1 MKTADTI
8 TSVMQLVKA
17 DALPDKPAKID
28 LRFFRKIYLADT
40 YNGIGSCMDG
50 VEYSAILYGNNIVH
64 QSAIYRDPNN
74 MRHGQRFDDNNELYY
89 KMFEVAQRYLE
100 ILTICRTKYFEE
112 KPEEGAGKY
121 WDCVSLTAEVL
132 KTLEAH
138 PQYRKISKDF
148 GLELKK
154 VESCVFYRIECS
166 KRHKTAARK

>member
-8 TSVMQLVKA
+8 TSIMQLVKA
-17 DALPDKPAKID
+17 NALPDKPAEID
-28 LRFFRKIYLADT
+28 LRFFRKICLADT
-40 YNGIGSCMDG
+40 YNGVGSCWDG
-50 VEYSAILYGNNIVH
+50 VEYFVILYGNKVVW

-74 MRHGQRFDDNNELYY
+74 MRHRQPFDGNNELYY
-89 KMFEVAQRYLE
+89 KMFDVAQGYLQ
-100 ILTICRTKYFEE
+100 ILVICRTKYFEE

-154 VESCVFYRIECS
+154 VDAYGFYQIGCS
-166 KRHKTAARK
+166 KRRKTAA